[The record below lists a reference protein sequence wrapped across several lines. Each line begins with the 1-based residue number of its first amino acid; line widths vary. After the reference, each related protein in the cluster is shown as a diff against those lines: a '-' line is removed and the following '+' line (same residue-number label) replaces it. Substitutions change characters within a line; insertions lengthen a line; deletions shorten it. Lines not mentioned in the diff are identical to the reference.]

1 MWSGICGYT
10 TGIPETHRVICVY
23 DLENARPSF
32 IDGSLL
38 ANDDMFF
45 YRHVNPDF
53 FFDDT
58 GRIIIWYKQIK
69 ITDDVRKQNWDF
81 LNQMFPDKSQFEI

>member
-1 MWSGICGYT
+1 MRVDIQPDPHVWSGICGYT

-32 IDGSLL
+32 IDGFLL

-45 YRHVNPDF
+45 YDMS
-53 FFDDT
+53 
-58 GRIIIWYKQIK
+58 IQIFSLT
-69 ITDDVRKQNWDF
+69 IQGV
-81 LNQMFPDKSQFEI
+81 